1 MTRADAEIAAPTSVA
16 ATLAAGEAPD
26 RFRDPLAELR
36 RLGLEHH
43 AAELDSYGFT
53 IVEPGRAAPAS
64 FTDALLR
71 KVVAI
76 AEQRSGQAL
85 APADAESHAGG
96 SAWGQHLF
104 YLLLEDPIFEQAMM
118 NETVL
123 ALITYL
129 LGESCVLSSMNS
141 ILKGPGTDHLI
152 LHSDSAMVP
161 APYPA
166 FAQVANATWLLT
178 DYDRD
183 GGALSF
189 WPGSHK
195 FCRPPTTRETADFDR
210 LVPVTAPAGSLVVW
224 HGNTWHGAFPRQV
237 PGLRVNLIL
246 YFCRIYMQTQEW
258 YRERVS
264 AEALTRNT
272 GRFRH
277 LVGLENP
284 YPFGEE
290 GAPIERIGRL
300 TSLARTQG
308 G

>member
-1 MTRADAEIAAPTSVA
+1 MTSTTSVA

-26 RFRDPLAELR
+26 RFRDPLAEPR
-36 RLGLEHH
+36 RLGLERH

-53 IVEPGRAAPAS
+53 IVEPDRAAPPGFA
-64 FTDALLR
+64 DALLR
-71 KVVAI
+71 TVLAI
-76 AEQRSGQAL
+76 AGRRAGRTL
-85 APADAESHAGG
+85 DPANAESHAGG

-141 ILKGPGTDHLI
+141 ILKGPGADHLI

-166 FAQVANATWLLT
+166 YAQVANATWLLT

-183 GGALSF
+183 RGALAF

-195 FCRPPTTRETADFDR
+195 FCRPPTMRETADIDR
-210 LVPVTAPAGSLVVW
+210 FAPVTAPAGSLVIW

-264 AEALTRNT
+264 EAALARNPV
-272 GRFRH
+272 RFRH

-284 YPFGEE
+284 YPFGAE
-290 GAPIERIGRL
+290 GAPIDRIGHFNSR
-300 TSLARTQG
+300 ARTQG

>member
-1 MTRADAEIAAPTSVA
+1 MTSTTSVA
-16 ATLAAGEAPD
+16 ATLAAGEAPG
-26 RFRDPLAELR
+26 RFSDPLAEPR
-36 RLGLEHH
+36 RLGLERH

-53 IVEPGRAAPAS
+53 IVEPDRAAPPGFA
-64 FTDALLR
+64 DALLR
-71 KVVAI
+71 TVLAI
-76 AEQRSGQAL
+76 AGRRAGRTL
-85 APADAESHAGG
+85 DPANAESHAGG

-166 FAQVANATWLLT
+166 YAQVANATWLLT

-183 GGALSF
+183 RGALCF

-195 FCRPPTTRETADFDR
+195 FCRPPTMRETADIDR
-210 LVPVTAPAGSLVVW
+210 FVPVTAPAGSLVVW

-264 AEALTRNT
+264 EAALARNPA
-272 GRFRH
+272 RFRH

-284 YPFGEE
+284 YPFGAE
-290 GAPIERIGRL
+290 GAPIERIGHFNSR
-300 TSLARTQG
+300 ARTQG